1 MTVLLRCSDEKD
13 GAARDLSHR
22 GAPGL
27 VRPQAVDVSCKF
39 TSSHKDF
46 GVAGRC
52 RCRGRLRSMAV
63 DPENVRDQALSLP
76 TEARARLAVDLLHS
90 LDDEIEPD
98 GAEYDAAW
106 GTEIEERLR
115 AVDTGQVKP
124 VPWAEARERI
134 SRET

>member
-1 MTVLLRCSDEKD
+1 
-13 GAARDLSHR
+13 
-22 GAPGL
+22 
-27 VRPQAVDVSCKF
+27 
-39 TSSHKDF
+39 
-46 GVAGRC
+46 
-52 RCRGRLRSMAV
+52 MAV

-76 TEARARLAVDLLHS
+76 TEARARLAVDLLRS

-106 GTEIEERLR
+106 GIEIEERLR
-115 AVDTGQVKP
+115 AVDAGQVKP